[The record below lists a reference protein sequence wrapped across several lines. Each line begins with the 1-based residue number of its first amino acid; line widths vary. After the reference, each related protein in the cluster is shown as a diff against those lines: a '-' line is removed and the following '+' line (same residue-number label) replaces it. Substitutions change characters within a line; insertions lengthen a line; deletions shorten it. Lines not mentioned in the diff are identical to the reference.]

1 LKSEVSFDQQ
11 VPPIYNE
18 PEWLERFMP
27 TMEHLF
33 GHDNIRSGPPMLA
46 YDDHSCF
53 QIACG
58 GIYLFLGSQDTKWTE
73 NGLEPID
80 PNKPIAFNHNPHYY
94 VKDEVLKTGVRM
106 HTNVAMNFL
115 HGEI

>member
-1 LKSEVSFDQQ
+1 
-11 VPPIYNE
+11 
-18 PEWLERFMP
+18 
-27 TMEHLF
+27 
-33 GHDNIRSGPPMLA
+33 MLA

-58 GIYLFLGSQDTKWTE
+58 GVYLFLGSQDTKWTD

-80 PNKPIAFNHNPHYY
+80 PQKPIPFNHNSHYY

-106 HTNVAMNFL
+106 HVNVVMDFL
-115 HGEI
+115 NGRI